1 MVKFTTSRGQGISSI
16 GRPNW
21 RHSEYH
27 RIFNL
32 IGLKRRKG
40 YKRAR
45 EGVPVAWLGLRKA
58 S

>member
-1 MVKFTTSRGQGISSI
+1 MHLVEELTFSSI